1 MSDLATDELID
12 LQKSADQEFAGLTGL
27 DGDEHRARWEQWR
40 AAAERVQAAVT
51 EHAKSAGL
59 NRFEVERAVKK
70 AARHPEEGAGAQKS
84 PRGL

>member
-12 LQKSADQEFAGLTGL
+12 LQKSADAEYAGLAGL
-27 DGDEHRARWEQWR
+27 GGEEHRTRWEQWR
-40 AAAERVQAAVT
+40 VAAERIQAVVT

-70 AARHPEEGAGAQKS
+70 AARHPAEIIEA
-84 PRGL
+84 